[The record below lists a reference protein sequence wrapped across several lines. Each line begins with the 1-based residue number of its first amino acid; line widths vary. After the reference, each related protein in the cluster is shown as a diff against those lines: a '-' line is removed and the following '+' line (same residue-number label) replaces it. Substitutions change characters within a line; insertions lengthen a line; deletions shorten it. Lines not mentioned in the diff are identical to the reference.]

1 MLYGLIYF
9 PNFYQDD
16 IDCLHYQDNYRYT
29 LAQAD
34 PLAGDNW
41 EQELA
46 AGKPLP
52 SKHYRC
58 KLSEHVLLALH
69 DKGEWA
75 LRLKA

>member
-1 MLYGLIYF
+1 MTIT
-9 PNFYQDD
+9 PP
-16 IDCLHYQDNYRYT
+16 QDNYRYT

-58 KLSEHVLLALH
+58 KLPDQVLLALH
-69 DKGEWA
+69 DKGESIITREGEGRETMG
-75 LRLKA
+75 LQGG

>member
-1 MLYGLIYF
+1 MSDVDLSLTGIC
-9 PNFYQDD
+9 P
-16 IDCLHYQDNYRYT
+16 QDNYRYT

-58 KLSEHVLLALH
+58 KLSESVLLALH
-69 DKGEWA
+69 DKGEIDSA
-75 LRLKA
+75 IGRHLTIM